1 MLLTI
6 LKRNIYHEKETI
18 IYNMYIKCIVI
29 ERIVTIILF
38 IFEEE
43 EEERERERERERK
56 KNLVLT
62 ARFLLFLRVNTRRHP
77 DEIALE
83 EI

>member
-43 EEERERERERERK
+43 EEEREREREREREK
-56 KNLVLT
+56 KKSGFDSSFLVVLT
-62 ARFLLFLRVNTRRHP
+62 C
-77 DEIALE
+77 
-83 EI
+83 